1 MTSTGTTAASISA
14 TRRRPRQTERP
25 VTRGRYLMRRWAVLG
40 GVLGVLGL
48 LYVVLFT
55 SVLGVRGVEVLGN
68 TVLTADEVRDAAKV
82 EPDSPLV
89 RLDTD
94 AIAARVAALPRVR
107 SVDVRRSFPSTVE
120 IIIVE
125 RSAVAVAIAPD
136 GFHLVDGA
144 GVDYS
149 VETAAPPGLPQVTA
163 PDPATTKAAVEILA
177 AVPEPLR
184 PQVVSVVAETV
195 GNVRLTLTDGRVV
208 KWGGTDESA
217 RKAAVLGPLLTRPG
231 KTYDV
236 ATPDFPT
243 VA

>member
-1 MTSTGTTAASISA
+1 MTTAE
-14 TRRRPRQTERP
+14 TRRRPRTERP
-25 VTRGRYLMRRWAVLG
+25 VTRRRYLMRRW
-40 GVLGVLGL
+40 GVLGAFLGVVAL
-48 LYVVLFT
+48 VYVVMFT

-68 TVLTADEVRDAAKV
+68 TVLTADEVRDVAAV
-82 EPDSPLV
+82 EAGSPLV

-120 IIIVE
+120 IIVVE
-125 RSAVAVAIAPD
+125 RSAVAVAIGPD
-136 GFHLVDGA
+136 GFHLVDGD

-149 VETAAPPGLPQVTA
+149 VETAAPPGLPQVIA
-163 PDPATTKAAVEILA
+163 PDTATTRAAVAVLA

-184 PQVVSVVAETV
+184 PQIVKVTAETV
-195 GNVRLTLTDGRVV
+195 GNVRLTLTDGREV
-208 KWGGTDESA
+208 KWGGTDESG